1 MDIIDLHCDTLY
13 RAATEDKSLDSD
25 DMEVRLNDDPNSHKL
40 QCYAIW
46 IPDDCTGDEAERLW
60 MKASDRIA
68 KECRVH
74 RIALIKP
81 GERAADAFFRN
92 RNSAFFTVENGK
104 ALNGKISNV
113 AKFASEGVRMMTLTW
128 NAHNEIGDGVMAD
141 EPSGITDFGKQVVRE
156 MERHHIIVDIS
167 HASPALFD
175 DVAAIAKCPF
185 VASHS
190 NSFSVTGHPR
200 NLTDEQFGVIRDRGG
215 LVGVNFHNAFLND
228 APEKASLNDIIRH
241 TDHFL
246 SIGGEDIICFG
257 SDFDGGVLPQV
268 FHDSRV
274 YDKLYE
280 VFLQNRYKER
290 TIRKI
295 FYENALNF
303 FENFDNPQ
311 NMV

>member
-13 RAATEDKSLDSD
+13 RAVTEDKSLDSD
-25 DMEVRLNDDPNSHKL
+25 EMEVRLNDDPGFRKL

-46 IPDDCTGDEAERLW
+46 IPDDCTGEEAEQLW
-60 MKASDRIA
+60 TEARNRIA

-81 GERAADAFFRN
+81 GERASDAFFQN

-113 AKFASEGVRMMTLTW
+113 AKYASEGVRMMTLTW
-128 NAHNEIGDGVMAD
+128 NARNEIGDGVMAD

-167 HASPALFD
+167 HASPALFY
-175 DVAAIAKCPF
+175 DVAAIAKRPF

-200 NLTDEQFGVIRDRGG
+200 NLTNEQFGVIRDRGG

-257 SDFDGGVLPQV
+257 SDFDGGVLPQD
-268 FHDSRV
+268 FQDSRV
-274 YDKLYE
+274 YDTLYE